1 MSEVTL
7 RILLVLLIT
16 RDSCE
21 FSDQLLYVCVY
32 LYSIQASV
40 TVTLYSLKY
49 CIRILIEEPKE
60 ALQLPSVKKLV

>member
-7 RILLVLLIT
+7 RILLVLLII

-49 CIRILIEEPKE
+49 CIRILIE
-60 ALQLPSVKKLV
+60 ALQLPSVKKMI